1 MANRKILMVSQYFD
15 PEVFR
20 GNDVAYYLASR
31 GLDVTVVTGTP
42 NYPIGKFYEGYGWF
56 KKTREIKNGVRI
68 IRIPIIARGK
78 NALMLMLNY
87 FSYFINT
94 SIFLLFHLICHKYD
108 VCFVQQLS
116 PVMMAMP
123 GVLFKKLTKKPLY
136 TWVLDLWPESL
147 QSAGDIN
154 NKYVLNFF
162 ELFVSSEYK
171 NSDKILISSKGFEK
185 SILEKGDYKDKLIYY
200 PQWAEDVFSNP
211 VKKEIPDITEG
222 FNVMFAG
229 NVGEAQD
236 FTHIIEAVKLLTPE
250 DGIRFVI
257 VGNGRKFAW
266 VEEQVKMFAL
276 EDRISLLGRFP
287 IDYMPSFFEKADV
300 MLVSLKDET
309 IFNLTAPAKIQAY
322 MTVAKPIV
330 AMMNG
335 AGYEMI
341 KEAECGMAVP
351 AESPE
356 ALVEALKQLKA
367 MTCEERTKLGINGKH
382 YCEENFD
389 KEICLNRL
397 FKLLESGCI

>member
-1 MANRKILMVSQYFD
+1 MVSQYFD

-42 NYPIGKFYEGYGWF
+42 NYPIGNFYEGYGWF
-56 KKTREIKNGVRI
+56 KKTREIKNGVRV

-78 NALMLMLNY
+78 NALTLMLNY
-87 FSYFINT
+87 FSYFINA
-94 SIFLLFHLICHKYD
+94 SIFLLFHLIWHKYD
-108 VCFVQQLS
+108 ACFVQQLS

-147 QSAGDIN
+147 QSAGGIN
-154 NKYVLNFF
+154 NKYVLKFF

-185 SILEKGDYKDKLIYY
+185 SILEKGDYKDKLVYY

-257 VGNGRKFAW
+257 VGNGRKSAW

-322 MTVAKPIV
+322 MAVAKPIV

-367 MTCEERTKLGINGKH
+367 MTSEKRTKLGINGKH

-397 FKLLESGCI
+397 FKLLENGCI